1 MSNCAGLKHWGKD
14 NMSCGWD
21 TSKMDKQRFGIA
33 SVGQHVFY
41 SPLLLNA
48 NSLRVLK
55 KLLPVN
61 WGQ

>member
-33 SVGQHVFY
+33 SIGQHVFY

-55 KLLPVN
+55 K
-61 WGQ
+61 